1 VPKSFVDSL
10 ARRGGWLSLII
21 LLGIVAWYVDRWR
34 GRREH
39 SHDGVILAA
48 SARYGV
54 DPGLIKAVV
63 WKESWFDPRA
73 TGKSGEIGLMQVMP
87 GTGGDWAKAERQT
100 GFAPRHLY
108 DPARNTLAG
117 TWYLRQQLNRF
128 RRTDNPAAY
137 ALAAYNAGPV
147 YATRWAT
154 NSGATN
160 SAVFITQIKYPA
172 TRQYVESILKRAE
185 RYRRDFAARNRR

>member
-1 VPKSFVDSL
+1 MSESFIDSI
-10 ARRGGWLSLII
+10 ARRRWWLLIII
-21 LLGIVAWYVDRWR
+21 LLGIVGSLFEGWR
-34 GRREH
+34 SRREH

-54 DPGLIKAVV
+54 DPGFIKAVV
-63 WKESWFDPRA
+63 WKESGFNPRA
-73 TGKSGEIGLMQVMP
+73 TGRSGEIGLMQVMP
-87 GTGGDWAKAERQT
+87 GTGGDWARAERQT

-128 RRTDNPAAY
+128 RHTDNPTAY

-147 YATRWAT
+147 YATRWSTGA
-154 NSGATN
+154 GATN

-172 TRQYVESILKRAE
+172 TRQYVESILKRAQ
-185 RYRRDFAARNRR
+185 RYRRELADQSH

>member
-1 VPKSFVDSL
+1 VPKSFIDSL
-10 ARRGGWLSLII
+10 ARRRWWLVLLI
-21 LLGIVAWYVDRWR
+21 LLGILAWLFEGWR
-34 GRREH
+34 SRREH

-54 DPGLIKAVV
+54 DPGFIKAVV
-63 WKESWFDPRA
+63 WKESSFDPRA
-73 TGKSGEIGLMQVMP
+73 TGRSGEIGLMQVMP

-100 GFAPRHLY
+100 GFAPRHLF

-154 NSGATN
+154 NSGTTN
-160 SAVFITQIKYPA
+160 SAVFITQIGYPA
-172 TRQYVESILKRAE
+172 TRRYVESILKRTQ
-185 RYRRDFAARNRR
+185 RYRKEFADQRR